1 MNSAPREVGE
11 VGLRRPNYAGLM
23 PGDADMVDAR
33 VEGGDPPHS
42 ATRSLRSPRGEGGLL
57 ASLRVLDLSGEDGDA
72 VTRLLAD
79 LGADVLKVEPPGGS
93 PSRGRLPTL
102 RGISLRFALHNA
114 NKRSTM
120 LDPSDP
126 TDRDRFIDLAGSA
139 DIVVDSGIPGQAAA
153 YGISCAELAD
163 RFPQL
168 VVLSVTDFGRAGPR
182 SSWRATDPVL
192 YALSGSLSRS
202 GPATGTPV
210 SPPDGIASAT
220 AAVQAAWATLVA
232 YYNRLRSGTGD
243 YIDFSRFEAVVMAL
257 DPAFG
262 AHGQA
267 AAGIRRPDRWRG
279 RPRNQDAYPIYP
291 CQDGY
296 VRICVMSPRQWH
308 GLRRWLGEPAEF
320 QDPKYDVIAARF
332 AAWPKI
338 GLLVQQLFAD
348 QTMKSLVSAGQSHGV
363 PISAVLSPA
372 QILAS
377 EHFRA
382 VGAIADAELVPGVH
396 AVVPAGYFA
405 VNGQH
410 IGFRAPA
417 PLVGRN
423 EAQWLAEAAA
433 ISGRGKPDRR
443 PFEGVR
449 IIDLGIIVAGGELSR
464 LFGDLGAEVIKVE
477 SAAYPDG
484 LRQARVGDAMS
495 ESFAWTHRNNLAF
508 GVDLRSAQGKQVF
521 SRLVADAD
529 AIFANFK
536 PGTLAALGFPYDT
549 LHVLNRRVVLAES
562 SAFGD
567 SGPWSSRL
575 GYGPLVR
582 ATAGV
587 SKLWTDT
594 DADQGQPGESARHRF
609 YDATTVFPDHVV
621 GRITAIGALA
631 ALIHR
636 DRTGTGARVHVSQAE
651 AVVNQLDAR
660 YVTDAVRADDHP
672 DLRDDTGMHEV
683 LPCAGDDEWCL
694 VSIRTDADWRL
705 ATAVFG
711 MPELADDTRFA
722 TGEARLTHRDELAAQ
737 VSTWTRGRTPVQVA
751 EALQSAGVPAGQMNR
766 PPDVLEDPQL
776 CERKLFTD
784 MHHPLFDHPLPAETG
799 PAPFR
804 HIPSAPERPAP
815 LPGQDTREICH
826 KVLGMSS
833 DETEQLIN
841 ARVLFASTDTA

>member
-1 MNSAPREVGE
+1 MGRS
-11 VGLRRPNYAGLM
+11 RPNYAGLM
-23 PGDADMVDAR
+23 PGDADMVDT
-33 VEGGDPPHS
+33 E
-42 ATRSLRSPRGEGGLL
+42 GLL
-57 ASLRVLDLSGEDGDA
+57 ASLRVLDLSGDDGDPA
-72 VTRLLAD
+72 TRLLAD

-93 PSRGRLPTL
+93 PSRTELPTL
-102 RGISLRFALHNA
+102 RGTSLRFALHNA
-114 NKRSTM
+114 NKRSTV
-120 LDPSDP
+120 LDPSNP
-126 TDRDRFIDLAGSA
+126 NDRDRLIELAGSA

-153 YGISCAELAD
+153 YGTSCADLAD

-168 VVLSVTDFGRAGPR
+168 VALSVTDFGTTGPR

-192 YALSGSLSRS
+192 YALSGSLARS
-202 GPATGTPV
+202 GPTTGTPV

-220 AAVQAAWATLVA
+220 AAVQAAWAALVA
-232 YYNRLRSGTGD
+232 YYNRLRCGTGD

-279 RPRNQDAYPIYP
+279 RPKNQDAYPIYP

-296 VRICVMSPRQWH
+296 VRICVMSPRQWR
-308 GLRRWLGEPAEF
+308 GLRRWLGEPEDF

-338 GLLVQQLFAD
+338 GVLVQQLFAG
-348 QTMKSLVSAGQSHGV
+348 QTMKALVSAGQAHGV

-377 EHFRA
+377 DHFQA

-396 AVVPAGYFA
+396 ASVPAGYFA

-410 IGFRAPA
+410 IGFRAPT
-417 PLVGRN
+417 PLAGQH
-423 EAQWLAEAAA
+423 EARWLAEPAAVPA
-433 ISGRGKPDRR
+433 RGKSGQR
-443 PFEGVR
+443 PFEGLR

-464 LFGDLGAEVIKVE
+464 LFADLGAEVIKVE

-484 LRQARVGDAMS
+484 LRQARVGEAMS

-508 GVDLRSAQGKQVF
+508 GVDLRSKEGNQIF
-521 SRLVADAD
+521 RRLVTHADAV
-529 AIFANFK
+529 FANFK

-567 SGPWSSRL
+567 SGPWSSRM

-587 SKLWTDT
+587 SKLWTDHDDD
-594 DADQGQPGESARHRF
+594 DAEPESSRHRF

-660 YVTDAVRADDHP
+660 YVTDAVRADGQA
-672 DLRDDTGMHEV
+672 DLRDDSSVHEV
-683 LPCAGDDEWCL
+683 CPCAGDDEWC
-694 VSIRTDADWRL
+694 VISIRTDADWRS
-705 ATAVFG
+705 ASAVFG
-711 MPELADDTRFA
+711 VPELAGDARFA
-722 TGEARLTHRDELAAQ
+722 TGEARLAHREELLAQ
-737 VSTWTRGRTPVQVA
+737 LSAWTRGRTPVQVA
-751 EALQSAGVPAGQMNR
+751 EAFQSAGIPAGQMNR
-766 PPDVLEDPQL
+766 PPDVLDDPQL
-776 CERKLFTD
+776 RERKLFSD
-784 MHHPLFDHPLPAETG
+784 MRHPLFDHPLPAETG

-804 HIPSAPERPAP
+804 HIPPAPQRPAP

-841 ARVLFASTDTA
+841 DGVLFASADTA

>member
-1 MNSAPREVGE
+1 
-11 VGLRRPNYAGLM
+11 M
-23 PGDADMVDAR
+23 PDDADMVDMGLN
-33 VEGGDPPHS
+33 GGEP
-42 ATRSLRSPRGEGGLL
+42 PRGLL
-57 ASLRVLDLSGEDGDA
+57 TSLRVLDLSGDDGDS

-93 PSRGRLPTL
+93 PSRTKRPTL
-102 RGISLRFALHNA
+102 RGTSLRFALHNA
-114 NKRSTM
+114 NKRSAV
-120 LDPSDP
+120 LDPADLG
-126 TDRDRFIDLAGSA
+126 DRQRLLELAGTA

-153 YGISCAELAD
+153 YGTSCEALAD

-168 VVLSVTDFGRAGPR
+168 VALSVTDFGRTGPR

-192 YALSGSLSRS
+192 YALSGALSRS
-202 GPATGTPV
+202 GPTDGTPV

-220 AAVQAAWATLVA
+220 AAVQAAWAALVA
-232 YYNRLRSGTGD
+232 YYNRLRCGTGD
-243 YIDFSRFEAVVMAL
+243 YIDFSRFDAVVMAL

-267 AAGIRRPDRWRG
+267 AAGMRHPDRWRG

-296 VRICVMSPRQWH
+296 VRLCVMSARQWR
-308 GLRRWLGEPAEF
+308 GLRRWLGEPEEF
-320 QDPKYDVIAARF
+320 QDPKYDVIATRF

-338 GLLVQQLFAD
+338 GVLIAKLFAD
-348 QTMKSLVSAGQSHGV
+348 QTMKALVSAGQAHGV
-363 PISAVLSPA
+363 PISAVLAPT

-377 EHFRA
+377 EHFQA
-382 VGAIADAELVPGVH
+382 VGAVADAELVPGVH
-396 AVVPAGYFA
+396 SRVPAGYFA

-410 IGFRAPA
+410 VGFRAAA
-417 PLVGRN
+417 PLAGHHDAR
-423 EAQWLAEAAA
+423 WLAEPASIQAPGK
-433 ISGRGKPDRR
+433 SGQR
-443 PFEGVR
+443 PFDGLR
-449 IIDLGIIVAGGELSR
+449 IVDLGVIVAGGELSR

-477 SAAYPDG
+477 SPAYPDG
-484 LRQARVGDAMS
+484 LRQARVGDPMS

-508 GVDLRSAQGKQVF
+508 GVDLRSDAGKRVF
-521 SRLVADAD
+521 SRLIADAD
-529 AIFANFK
+529 AVFANFK
-536 PGTLAALGFPYDT
+536 PGTFAALGFPYDT
-549 LHVLNRRVVLAES
+549 LRALNPLIVLAES

-567 SGPWSSRL
+567 SGPWSNRL

-587 SKLWTDT
+587 SKLWTDEHPQ
-594 DADQGQPGESARHRF
+594 ADQSDAGSRHRF

-660 YVTDAVRADDHP
+660 YVVEAVRADGHADVQ
-672 DLRDDTGMHEV
+672 DDTSIHEV
-683 LPCAGDDEWCL
+683 FPCAGDDEWCAI
-694 VSIRTDADWRL
+694 SIRSDTEWRS

-711 MPELADDTRFA
+711 FTELADDARFA
-722 TGEARLTHRDELAAQ
+722 TGEARLANRDDLLAQ
-737 VSTWTRGRTPVQVA
+737 VSAWTRARSPVQVA
-751 EALQSAGVPAGQMNR
+751 GALQSVGVPAGQMNR
-766 PPDVLEDPQL
+766 PPDVLEDPQVR
-776 CERKLFTD
+776 ERKMYAD
-784 MHHPLFDHPLPAETG
+784 MRHPLFEHPLPAETG

-804 HIPSAPERPAP
+804 HIPAALQRPAP

-841 ARVLFASTDTA
+841 SGALFALTDTA

>member
-1 MNSAPREVGE
+1 
-11 VGLRRPNYAGLM
+11 M
-23 PGDADMVDAR
+23 PGDADMVDAA
-33 VEGGDPPHS
+33 VKGGDPLHS
-42 ATRSLRSPRGEGGLL
+42 ATPRLRSPRGLL
-57 ASLRVLDLSGEDGDA
+57 ASLRVLDLSGEDSDA

-93 PSRGRLPTL
+93 PSRTGLPTL
-102 RGISLRFALHNA
+102 RGTSLRFALHNA
-114 NKRSTM
+114 NKRSTV

-126 TDRDRFIDLAGSA
+126 TDRDRFIELAGGA

-153 YGISCAELAD
+153 YGTSCADLAD

-168 VVLSVTDFGRAGPR
+168 VVLSVTDFGTTGPR

-192 YALSGSLSRS
+192 YALSGSLARS
-202 GPATGTPV
+202 GPTTGTPV

-220 AAVQAAWATLVA
+220 AAVQAAWAALVA
-232 YYNRLRSGTGD
+232 YYNRLRCGKGD

-296 VRICVMSPRQWH
+296 VRICVMSPRQWR
-308 GLRRWLGEPAEF
+308 GLRRWLGEPDEF
-320 QDPKYDVIAARF
+320 QDPTYDVIAARF

-377 EHFRA
+377 DHFHA

-396 AVVPAGYFA
+396 AIVPAGYFA

-417 PLVGRN
+417 PLVGHHD
-423 EAQWLAEAAA
+423 AQWFAEPAA
-433 ISGRGKPDRR
+433 IPARGKSVRR

-449 IIDLGIIVAGGELSR
+449 IMDLGIIVAGGELSR
-464 LFGDLGAEVIKVE
+464 LFGDLGADVIKVE

-508 GVDLRSAQGKQVF
+508 GVDLRSTEGKQIF

-529 AIFANFK
+529 AVFANFK

-549 LHVLNRRVVLAES
+549 LHALNRRVVLAES

-567 SGPWSSRL
+567 RGPWSSRL

-587 SKLWTDT
+587 TKLWTDT
-594 DADQGQPGESARHRF
+594 DADQAQPAESSRHRF

-660 YVTDAVRADDHP
+660 YVTDAVRADAQADW
-672 DLRDDTGMHEV
+672 RDDISMHEV
-683 LPCAGDDEWCL
+683 LPCAGDDEWCV
-694 VSIRTDADWRL
+694 VSIRTDADWHS
-705 ATAVFG
+705 ATAVFEV
-711 MPELADDTRFA
+711 PELAEDTRFA
-722 TGEARLTHRDELAAQ
+722 TGEARLTHRDELLAQ
-737 VSTWTRGRTPVQVA
+737 ISMWTRDRAPVQVA

-766 PPDVLEDPQL
+766 PPDVLDDPQL
-776 CERKLFTD
+776 SERKLFSD
-784 MHHPLFDHPLPAETG
+784 MRHPLFDHPLPAETG

-804 HIPSAPERPAP
+804 HIAPAPQRPAP

-826 KVLGMSS
+826 KVLGMSN

-841 ARVLFASTDTA
+841 DGVLFASTDTA